1 MIKWSETGGTY
12 AHWNNV
18 AQHGNLAQ
26 PDNLVEAAKAAER
39 LGYSTLWAADRLLY
53 PVKPRTKYPVTA
65 DGSLPDFYKR
75 VLDPIEVLTFVAA
88 HTGRIGLGTSVLDI
102 PFYNPVTLARRLTSL
117 DILSNG
123 RLRAGFG
130 LGWSVDEF
138 EAAGADQKERGA
150 RADEF
155 LAALKTIWREDPVE
169 FHGKYFSVP
178 RSIIGAKPVQK
189 PHPPIYLAAYAPAA
203 LKRAATM
210 ANGWM
215 PVGIPLDGMAAMIT
229 QLRQLASD
237 AGRDPRSLE
246 VIVGANIS
254 ITPKAVGA
262 DRPTFAGSED
272 QIRNDIEAVKQLS
285 AGEIFFIAFPEGGI
299 KDLAATMERYR
310 SFV

>member
-1 MIKWSETGGTY
+1 MRIGVTLPSMG
-12 AHWNNV
+12 H
-18 AQHGNLAQ
+18 LSQ
-26 PDNLVEAAKAAER
+26 PNNLVEAAKEAER
-39 LGYSTLWAADRLLY
+39 LGYDTLWVADRLLY
-53 PVKPRTKYPVTA
+53 PIKPRTKYQVTP

-75 VLDPIEVLTFVAA
+75 VLDPIEALTFVAA
-88 HTGRIGLGTSVLDI
+88 HTSRIGLGTSVLDI
-102 PFYNPVTLARRLTSL
+102 PFYNPVTLARRLMSL

-138 EAAGADQKERGA
+138 EAAGANQKERGA

-155 LAALKTIWREDPVE
+155 LAALKAIWTEDPVE

-203 LKRAATM
+203 LKRAATL

-215 PVGIPLDGMAAMIT
+215 PVGIPLEGMTAMIA
-229 QLRQLASD
+229 QLRQLAKD
-237 AGRDPRSLE
+237 AGRDPLALE

-254 ITPKAVGA
+254 IAPQALGA
-262 DRPTFAGSED
+262 DRPIFVGSLD
-272 QIRNDIEAVKQLS
+272 QVKKDIEDVKKLG
-285 AGEIFFIAFPEGGI
+285 ADEIFFMIFPDGPIE
-299 KDLAATMERYR
+299 DLIATMERYR
-310 SFV
+310 IFA

>member
-1 MIKWSETGGTY
+1 MRIGVTLPSMG
-12 AHWNNV
+12 H
-18 AQHGNLAQ
+18 LSQ
-26 PDNLVEAAKAAER
+26 PNNLVEAAKEAEQ
-39 LGYSTLWAADRLLY
+39 LSYDTLWVADRLLY
-53 PVKPRTKYPVTA
+53 PIKPRTKYPVTP

-75 VLDPIEVLTFVAA
+75 VLDPIEALTFVAA
-88 HTGRIGLGTSVLDI
+88 HTSRIGVGTSVLDI

-130 LGWSVDEF
+130 LGWSADEF
-138 EAAGADQKERGA
+138 EAAGANQKERGA

-155 LAALKTIWREDPVE
+155 LSALKTIWTEDPVE

-203 LKRAATM
+203 LKRAATL

-215 PVGIPLDGMAAMIT
+215 PVGIPLEGMTAMIA
-229 QLRQLASD
+229 QLRQLAKD
-237 AGRDPRSLE
+237 AGRDPLSLE

-254 ITPKAVGA
+254 IAPQALGA
-262 DRPTFAGSED
+262 DRPIFVGSLD
-272 QIRNDIEAVKQLS
+272 QVKKDIEDVKKLG
-285 AGEIFFIAFPEGGI
+285 ADEIFFMIFPDGPIE
-299 KDLAATMERYR
+299 DLIATMERYR
-310 SFV
+310 IFA